1 MEHANEHN
9 RFLQGLYDKF
19 MHRLDAEKTLPS
31 KPADLQT
38 LVMINILKE
47 LEAQNKLLAEQYK
60 VLDKL
65 VSKKIE
71 PVKIEPVVIEP
82 KKSFF
87 ERLGLR

>member
-47 LEAQNKLLAEQYK
+47 LETQSNLLEELTKNSNPVESK
-60 VLDKL
+60 VLE
-65 VSKKIE
+65 SK
-71 PVKIEPVVIEP
+71 PVIEP
-82 KKSFF
+82 KKGFLK
-87 ERLGLR
+87 RLGLR

>member
-1 MEHANEHN
+1 MEYNQEHN
-9 RFLQGLYDKF
+9 RFLQGLYDEF
-19 MHRLDAEKTLPS
+19 MQRLRAEKTLPS

-87 ERLGLR
+87 ERLGL